1 MVVEVKRMEVKKTQR
16 EIPSIAETK
25 TVSRK
30 SKFFDF
36 VEEIKSEF
44 KAINWTSREELKTYT
59 QITVGATFIFGM
71 MIYFADIAIQIVLGL
86 LTHIVRA
93 IFG

>member
-1 MVVEVKRMEVKKTQR
+1 MVVEVKRMEVKKTQQQT
-16 EIPSIAETK
+16 PSIAETK
-25 TVSRK
+25 SSRK

-36 VEEIKSEF
+36 VEDIKSEF
-44 KAINWTSREELKTYT
+44 KTINWTSREELKTYT

-71 MIYFADIAIQIVLGL
+71 MIYVADVVIQVVLGL
-86 LTHIVRA
+86 LTHLVRA